1 MSSLSQASPPC
12 IVEPV
17 FLAPPKPARTHARS
31 TLAVAGLAHAT
42 HDGYT
47 DMIYSLLP
55 VWQAEFALGYAALAL
70 LRGLYVG
77 AMAALTGGALRR
89 HPRPLRCANTFGCR
103 VERAAPYCFLGGIT
117 GLRCG
122 IAWPAWDL

>member
-17 FLAPPKPARTHARS
+17 CLAPSKPARTHARF
-31 TLAVAGLAHAT
+31 TIAVAGLAHAT

-77 AMAALTGGALRR
+77 AMAALQISAVQVAERFGGRLV
-89 HPRPLRCANTFGCR
+89 L
-103 VERAAPYCFLGGIT
+103 VL
-117 GLRCG
+117 
-122 IAWPAWDL
+122 